1 MHTVR
6 YKTKRLTERGIY
18 MTDIIESKEQQV
30 CNECDRHCP
39 MDDLRCG
46 RGRRAAGLDVS
57 EDRGGHGDREGRKDR
72 GHGEHRQGDHE
83 HGREHGGHGEH
94 GWHGGHE
101 HGGEHG
107 GRGEHGWNG
116 EHRGHGRHFHEF
128 DTDAEGTAGLYARLR
143 QCGHYL
149 FHNGKDYSSQR
160 KILLILSENGGE
172 MTQRELTEELGIH
185 RASVS
190 EVLGKLEKKE
200 LITRSQDEQDRRRV
214 QIALTEKGANTVQ
227 EGKDTREDQGIEKMF
242 AVLSEEEKN
251 SLYTILGKL
260 LKEWNSGEKC
270 RKKE

>member
-1 MHTVR
+1 
-6 YKTKRLTERGIY
+6 
-18 MTDIIESKEQQV
+18 
-30 CNECDRHCP
+30 
-39 MDDLRCG
+39 
-46 RGRRAAGLDVS
+46 
-57 EDRGGHGDREGRKDR
+57 
-72 GHGEHRQGDHE
+72 
-83 HGREHGGHGEH
+83 
-94 GWHGGHE
+94 
-101 HGGEHG
+101 
-107 GRGEHGWNG
+107 
-116 EHRGHGRHFHEF
+116 
-128 DTDAEGTAGLYARLR
+128 
-143 QCGHYL
+143 
-149 FHNGKDYSSQR
+149 
-160 KILLILSENGGE
+160 

-185 RASVS
+185 RSSVS